1 MSAIAKY
8 GQLIELE
15 FVINAENAEDAQ
27 KQAAAR
33 LADML
38 DKYPDFIGVHS
49 TMKVIWE
56 PAPEESVWYTEDELD
71 AELDELDAAEFE
83 EELDEA
89 YEDFAEAIWVDQNEL
104 RLNEDVTPII
114 VSYVKGETAYIQA
127 LDKVEKIMKGN
138 KA

>member
-8 GQLIELE
+8 GQLVELE

-56 PAPEESVWYTEDELD
+56 PAPEEKEWYTQQEVLEIIEEMEEED
-71 AELDELDAAEFE
+71 FE

-104 RLNEDVTPII
+104 RLNDDVTPII

-127 LDKVEKIMKGN
+127 LDAVEKIMKGT